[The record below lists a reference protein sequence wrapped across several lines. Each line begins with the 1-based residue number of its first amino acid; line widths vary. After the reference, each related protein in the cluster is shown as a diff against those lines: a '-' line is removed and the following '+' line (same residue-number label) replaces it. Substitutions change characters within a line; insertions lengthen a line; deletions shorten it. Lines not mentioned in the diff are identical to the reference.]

1 VVNRVRVDV
10 SQCALDALLVAG
22 AYFAM
27 LLLRFDAAV
36 PDRYLL
42 RFGRYLPLAVV
53 VHIACGWAWGL
64 NRQVWR
70 HASVREAQRVLLA
83 GATAL
88 AILVPANLVLDRLVP
103 FSVALL
109 GPLLATLLVG
119 TVRFQSRLFA
129 FRRPGD
135 DPAGLRILVVG
146 AGEAGAAIVRE
157 MQRDPAA
164 GFRPV
169 ALLDDD
175 PRKLGHSMLGV
186 PIVGS
191 VDELPDVVER
201 LNVHRVLLAVPTA
214 GQSLV
219 RRVAAGAEAA
229 DVPVLVVPE
238 LGELIRG
245 RVTLHDVRHIRIED
259 LIGRQEVKTD
269 FESVVRLL
277 AGRRVLITG
286 GGGSIGAEI
295 ARQVA
300 ECSPERLL
308 LLDND
313 ETHLHEAAGRLDTGA
328 TMLLADVRD
337 GERIA
342 RMFERFRP
350 EIVFHAAAHKHVP
363 VLEEHPCEA
372 IATNLLGTAN
382 VVAAA
387 AATGVA
393 RVVFISTDKAVQPSS
408 VMGASKWLGEQLVLA
423 RAPRGSRYCAVR
435 FGNVLGSRGSVVP
448 TFYRQIASG
457 GPVTVTDAE
466 MTRFFMSIEEAV
478 QLVLQAAVFAEG
490 GEVFMLE
497 MGEAVNILSLAKRMI
512 RLSGYAVGKEIPIEI
527 VGPRPGEKYAES
539 LHGPDEKL
547 STTEH
552 EAIVRVDPVRL
563 PAGLLER
570 SLVYFSEAAARYDD
584 EAARA
589 LVRVA
594 NGSAEAVLGDDA
606 MLDLIAA
613 ERSEAWNRTTI

>member
-1 VVNRVRVDV
+1 MVSRVRVDV
-10 SQCALDALLVAG
+10 SQFALDALLVAG
-22 AYFAM
+22 AYLAM

-36 PDRYLL
+36 PDAYRL
-42 RFGRYLPLAVV
+42 RFARFLPLAVV
-53 VHIACGWAWGL
+53 VHLACGWAWGL

-70 HASVREAQRVLLA
+70 HASVREAQRVLMA

-88 AILVPANLVLDRLVP
+88 VILVPANLVLDRLVP

-119 TVRFQSRLFA
+119 TVRFQSRLFV
-129 FRRPGD
+129 FHRRGD

-157 MQRDPAA
+157 MERDPAA

-191 VDELPDVVER
+191 VDELPEVVQR

-269 FESVVRLL
+269 LESVRRLL

-300 ECSPERLL
+300 DCEPECVL
-308 LLDND
+308 LLDHD
-313 ETHLHEAAGRLDTGA
+313 ETHLHDSAGRLDGCAQT
-328 TMLLADVRD
+328 LLADIRD
-337 GERIA
+337 AEVIRRA
-342 RMFERFRP
+342 FDRFRP
-350 EIVFHAAAHKHVP
+350 EIVFHAAGHKHVP
-363 VLEEHPCEA
+363 VLEEYPCEA

-382 VVAAA
+382 VVDAAV
-387 AATGVA
+387 ATGVG

-423 RAPRGSRYCAVR
+423 RGPEGSRYCAVR

-448 TFYRQIASG
+448 TFHRQIAGG
-457 GPVTVTDAE
+457 GPVTVTDPE

-512 RLSGYAVGKEIPIEI
+512 RLSGYTVGTEIPIEI
-527 VGPRPGEKYAES
+527 IGARPGEKYSEA

-547 STTEH
+547 SATEH
-552 EAIVRVDPVRL
+552 EGIVRVDPVRL
-563 PAGLLER
+563 PAGLLDR
-570 SLVYFSEAAARYDD
+570 SLVYFTEAAARYDD

-594 NGSAEAVLGDDA
+594 NGSAEAVLGDDTV
-606 MLDLIAA
+606 LDLAAA
-613 ERSEAWNRTTI
+613 ERSDAWNRTTI